1 MSVSKQDLQFMRRA
15 LGLATKGLG
24 RVAPNPMVGCV
35 IVRGGRVIAEGWHK
49 RFGGAHAEVEA
60 LKKLKSNTA
69 RGATMY
75 ATLEPCHHFGKTP
88 PCVDA
93 VTASGIKRVVIA
105 MRDPNPLT
113 RGKSIRKMRAAGI
126 DVSVGV
132 CGREAGELNRFF
144 IKYVTTGLPYVI
156 VKIAQSRDGKIATA
170 PGVRTQITGLAA
182 MRYVQDL
189 RRSVGAIIV
198 GRDTVRIDD
207 PLLNVR
213 RKSAPQPIRVI
224 LDAQLQTDSRARIFR
239 SPGGRVILVCGPN
252 PATRRV
258 REFEAVGATVLPVAL
273 KKGRIDLHDALKKM
287 GATGISS
294 VLVEGGA
301 AVFTSF
307 ARAHLADEWHVIT
320 APHDIGKGGLAAFS
334 LKSAPNL
341 GRVSRRESFGQDTLI
356 VLKRSLNSER
366 RRGRE

>member
-1 MSVSKQDLQFMRRA
+1 MPVLKQDLQFMRRA
-15 LGLATKGLG
+15 LALAAKGLG

-35 IVRGGRVIAEGWHK
+35 IVRGGHVIAEGWHK
-49 RFGGAHAEVEA
+49 RFGGAHAEIEA
-60 LKKLKSNTA
+60 LKKLKRATA

-75 ATLEPCHHFGKTP
+75 VTLEPCHHFGKTP

-93 VTASGIKRVVIA
+93 VIAFGIKRIVIA

-126 DVSVGV
+126 AVSVGI

-144 IKYVTTGLPYVI
+144 IKHVTTGVPYVI
-156 VKIAQSRDGKIATA
+156 VKVAQSHDGKIAAA
-170 PGVRTQITGLAA
+170 PGMRTQITGLAA
-182 MRYVQDL
+182 SRYVQNL
-189 RRSVGAIIV
+189 RRSVTAIMV
-198 GRDTVRIDD
+198 GRGTVRIDD

-213 RKSAPQPIRVI
+213 RKKMPQPIRVV
-224 LDAQLQTDSRARIFR
+224 LDTQLRINSQAEIFR

-252 PATRRV
+252 SSPRRV
-258 REFEAVGATVLPVAL
+258 RELEVAGATVLSVAL
-273 KKGRIDLHDALKKM
+273 QKGRVDLRSALKKM
-287 GATGISS
+287 GAIGISS

-341 GRVSRRESFGQDTLI
+341 GRVSRRELLGQDTLI
-356 VLKRSLNSER
+356 VLKYAMVS
-366 RRGRE
+366 

>member
-1 MSVSKQDLQFMRRA
+1 MSVSKQDSQFMRRA
-15 LGLATKGLG
+15 LGLAAKGLG

-60 LKKLKSNTA
+60 LKKLKSNAA
-69 RGATMY
+69 RGSTMY
-75 ATLEPCHHFGKTP
+75 VTLEPCHHFGKTP

-93 VTASGIKRVVIA
+93 VIASGIKRIVIA

-113 RGKSIRKMRAAGI
+113 RGKSIRKMRAEGI
-126 DVSVGV
+126 TVSLGV

-144 IKYVTTGLPYVI
+144 IKHVTTGLPYVI
-156 VKIAQSRDGKIATA
+156 VKVAQSRDGKIASV

-182 MRYVQDL
+182 TRYVQDL
-189 RRSVGAIIV
+189 RRSVSAIMI
-198 GRDTVRIDD
+198 GKDTIGIDD

-213 RKSAPQPIRVI
+213 HKNAPQPLRVI
-224 LDAQLQTDSRARIFR
+224 LDSRLQINSRAKIFH

-252 PATRRV
+252 PAPRRV
-258 REFEAVGATVLPVAL
+258 REFEAAGATVLPVAL
-273 KKGRIDLHDALKKM
+273 QKGRIGLRSALKKM
-287 GATGISS
+287 GAVGISS

-320 APHDIGKGGLAAFS
+320 ASHDIGKGGLAAFS
-334 LKSAPNL
+334 LKSAPDL
-341 GRVSRRESFGQDTLI
+341 GRVSRREFLGQDALI
-356 VLKRSLNSER
+356 VLKP
-366 RRGRE
+366 